1 MNLKNTILIVVTSII
16 FSIITVLLV
25 ILWFL
30 ATKIDPTD
38 QTQL

>member
-16 FSIITVLLV
+16 FSIVTVLLV